1 MGAQSMIGKLERVP
15 LREVWK
21 SEAADFTRWLQENID
36 VLNEVLDLNLVNP
49 EREQEAGDFAVDL
62 VAEDGSGNPVI
73 IENQLER
80 SDHDHLG
87 KIITYLTSLGAKGAV
102 WIVADPRPEHV
113 AAISWLN
120 ESSSASFWLVKVE
133 AIRIEG
139 SPPAPLLTVIVGP
152 SSEGKQVGETK
163 RELAAR
169 HINRRRFWEQLLETA
184 KKRTNLHAGISPGIE
199 NWVGTGAGRTGMR
212 WTYVIRMDDGQV
224 ELYIDRG
231 DGSEEWNKS
240 TFDKL
245 CSHKDDVERAFGGPL
260 EWQRLEGKRACRI
273 RKILE
278 GGGLANEE
286 QWPKIQDAMIDAMIR
301 FEKALRSFVERC

>member
-1 MGAQSMIGKLERVP
+1 MIGKLERVP

-21 SEAADFTRWLQENID
+21 NEAADFTRWLRENID

-49 EREQEAGDFAVDL
+49 EREQQAGDFAVDL

-87 KIITYLTSLGAKGAV
+87 KIITYLTALDAKGAV

-113 AAISWLN
+113 KAISWLN
-120 ESSSASFWLVKVE
+120 ESSATSFWLVKVE

-169 HINRRRFWEQLLETA
+169 HHLRRRFWEQLLEGA
-184 KKRTNLHAGISPGIE
+184 RKKTSLHSGVSPGID
-199 NWVGTGAGRTGMR
+199 NWLGTGAGKSAMR
-212 WTYVIRMDDGQV
+212 WTYVIRMDDTQV

-231 DGSEEWNKS
+231 DSSEEWNKS
-240 TFDKL
+240 VFDKL
-245 CSHKDDVERAFGGPL
+245 HAHREDVEQAFGGPL

-273 RKILE
+273 RKLIE
-278 GGGLANEE
+278 MAGLATEE
-286 QWPKIQDAMIDAMIR
+286 RWPQIQGEMIEAMIR
-301 FEKALRSFVERC
+301 FERALRPFVEKC

>member
-1 MGAQSMIGKLERVP
+1 MIGKLQRVP

-21 SEAADFTRWLQENID
+21 NEATDFTRWLRENID

-49 EREQEAGDFAVDL
+49 EREQQAGDFAVDL
-62 VAEDGSGNPVI
+62 VAEDGSGNAVI

-87 KIITYLTSLGAKGAV
+87 KIITYLTSLDAKGAV

-113 AAISWLN
+113 KAVSWLN
-120 ESSSASFWLVKVE
+120 ETSSASFWLVKVE

-139 SPPAPLLTVIVGP
+139 SPPAPLLTPIVGP

-169 HINRRRFWEQLLETA
+169 HHARRRFWEQLLEAA
-184 KKRTNLHAGISPGIE
+184 KKKTPLHAAISPGID
-199 NWVGTGAGRTGMR
+199 NWLGTGAGKSGTR
-212 WTYVIRMDDGQV
+212 WTYVIRMEDAQV

-240 TFDKL
+240 IFDKL
-245 CSHKDDVERAFGGPL
+245 YKHRHEVEQSFGGEL

-273 RKILE
+273 RKVIE
-278 GGGLANEE
+278 DGGLANEDR
-286 QWPKIQDAMIDAMIR
+286 WPEIQGEMVDTMIR
-301 FEKALRSFVERC
+301 FEKFLRPYVERC